1 MELKVKYGIDNLL
14 FGTSIKFVE
23 KNLGKCDVEYTDE
36 EGNIK
41 YQYNK
46 LKLTLTF
53 YKEANFKL
61 AYIQCSSEDITLFN
75 KKIIGQDINN
85 ILSFLEEN
93 GMDDFEY
100 ENYDSFAT
108 HTNED
113 NWLVLNEEYGEVN
126 EVEIGVIIND
136 DDEYEWKA

>member
-1 MELKVKYGIDNLL
+1 MELKVKNGIDNLL
-14 FGTSIKFVE
+14 FGVSKEFVE
-23 KNLGKCDVEYTDE
+23 KAIGKYDEKYTDE
-36 EGNIK
+36 DGNIK

-53 YKEANFKL
+53 YKEAGFKL
-61 AYIQCSSEDITLFN
+61 AYINCSSNELTLLGE
-75 KKIIGQDINN
+75 KLIGQDIASV
-85 ILSFLEEN
+85 LSFLEEK

-108 HTNED
+108 NTNEE

>member
-1 MELKVKYGIDNLL
+1 MELKVKHGIDNLL
-14 FGTSIKFVE
+14 FGVSKEFVE
-23 KNLGKCDVEYTDE
+23 KTLGKYDEKYTDE
-36 EGNIK
+36 DDNIK

-53 YKEANFKL
+53 YKEAGYKL
-61 AYIQCSSEDITLFN
+61 AYINCSSEELTLLG
-75 KKIIGQDINN
+75 KKLIGQDIASV
-85 ILSFLEEN
+85 LSFLEEN
-93 GMDDFEY
+93 GMEDFEY

-108 HTNED
+108 NTNED
-113 NWLVLNEEYGEVN
+113 NWLVLNEEYGELN